1 MQGAFSVRARRY
13 LTSGEENWLRTLFGN
28 SVDYNKVR
36 LKKGLLLTARGSAV
50 TINNTISFSIDSY
63 YEDFSLSESI
73 GPLGLLAH
81 ELTHVWQ
88 YQNQVRGYWWMK
100 AALEHVRHG
109 RYVYEYKLDRRKSLE
124 EYRFEQQAQIVQDYV
139 YAKDIADLRE
149 PIFEEIIY
157 NSIKL

>member
-1 MQGAFSVRARRY
+1 MVSPPRN
-13 LTSGEENWLRTLFGN
+13 LTDKESDWLKTFFGN
-28 SVDYNKVR
+28 SIDYSKVR
-36 LKKGLLLTARGSAV
+36 LQRLFLIARGGAM
-50 TINNTISFSIDSY
+50 TINNTISFSDGSY
-63 YEDFSLSESI
+63 SADFSSSESI

-100 AALEHVRHG
+100 AGLEHIRHG

-139 YAKDIADLRE
+139 YAKAAADLRE

-157 NSIKL
+157 RSIKL